1 MKIENKTMDEERAL
15 YGLERVEIDNCRFA
29 GEADGES
36 ALKECGAVEARNCF
50 FDLRYPLWHDNS
62 VALENC
68 EMTANCRA
76 ALWYT
81 KNITAVKTKMHGIK
95 ALRECENA
103 VIKECDIVSPEFGW
117 FTDGVRMTDST
128 AVGEYFMMR
137 AKNIAARRLDFKG
150 KYSFQYVEGVIIT
163 DSKLDT
169 KDAFWHSKNV
179 TVENCVVIGEYLG
192 WYSKNLT
199 FKNCTI
205 IGTQPL
211 CYCKN
216 LRLIDCVMQKTDL
229 SFERSEVC
237 ATLRESIDSIKNPY
251 KGIVKAPAVGEII
264 RDDKNAKA
272 RIIIDPV
279 LKREAAV

>member
-1 MKIENKTMDEERAL
+1 
-15 YGLERVEIDNCRFA
+15 
-29 GEADGES
+29 
-36 ALKECGAVEARNCF
+36 
-50 FDLRYPLWHDNS
+50 
-62 VALENC
+62 
-68 EMTANCRA
+68 
-76 ALWYT
+76 
-81 KNITAVKTKMHGIK
+81 
-95 ALRECENA
+95 
-103 VIKECDIVSPEFGW
+103 
-117 FTDGVRMTDST
+117 
-128 AVGEYFMMR
+128 MMR

-169 KDAFWHSKNV
+169 KDTFWHSKNV

-229 SFERSEVC
+229 SFERSEVY

>member
-1 MKIENKTMDEERAL
+1 
-15 YGLERVEIDNCRFA
+15 
-29 GEADGES
+29 
-36 ALKECGAVEARNCF
+36 
-50 FDLRYPLWHDNS
+50 
-62 VALENC
+62 
-68 EMTANCRA
+68 MTANCRA

-229 SFERSEVC
+229 SFERSEVY

-251 KGIVKAPAVGEII
+251 KGIVKAPAIGEII

>member
-15 YGLERVEIDNCRFA
+15 YGLERVETDNCRFA

-50 FDLRYPLWHDNS
+50 LDLRYPLWHDNS
-62 VALENC
+62 VVLENC

-137 AKNIAARRLDFKG
+137 AKNIAAHRKHEACVSSKKNQGENIGYGGGARAMGGRRLLQG
-150 KYSFQYVEGVIIT
+150 
-163 DSKLDT
+163 
-169 KDAFWHSKNV
+169 
-179 TVENCVVIGEYLG
+179 
-192 WYSKNLT
+192 
-199 FKNCTI
+199 
-205 IGTQPL
+205 
-211 CYCKN
+211 
-216 LRLIDCVMQKTDL
+216 LR
-229 SFERSEVC
+229 FFARYGYGRSR
-237 ATLRESIDSIKNPY
+237 ARN
-251 KGIVKAPAVGEII
+251 GISLVH
-264 RDDKNAKA
+264 
-272 RIIIDPV
+272 
-279 LKREAAV
+279 AACGFLFRFRRASG